1 MKRILAITNV
11 YIKWIIRLVIGV
23 LIFLILFKYVEYSEN
38 KKRLK
43 EISQK
48 NERQIKAIQELYSSK
63 LFGIKLQQQAD
74 ILLFSIQN
82 LASSYGNTDKVYQD
96 NGLLKNTENLFY
108 SNYSVKLN
116 SFINDK
122 GMESTK
128 QSCVDMYKKL
138 ERENPE
144 KLCIKPIIKNENFS
158 DYYIKYHPYG
168 YKIWSITGKLTK
180 NHSSKKECVR
190 DLKPYANILMNNIK
204 KLNSSERII
213 VKDKFY
219 STERNPKIIFSYK
232 SEFYNNTIS
241 ILIIQGVCKN
251 NSSYISLSAPL
262 LRPNADEIKRIR
274 KQIIENKKLNEK
286 NEFDKNVSEKEK
298 SIDTQGLQ

>member
-1 MKRILAITNV
+1 MKKN
-11 YIKWIIRLVIGV
+11 YIKWIIGFIIIVIIYIVSG
-23 LIFLILFKYVEYSEN
+23 LLYIEIE
-38 KKRLK
+38 KRNNIK
-43 EISQK
+43 EISEK
-48 NERQIKAIQELYSSK
+48 RERQVKITKGLYNTK
-63 LFGIKLQQQAD
+63 LFGIKLQQETD

-82 LASSYGNTDKVYQD
+82 IASSYGNTDKVYQD
-96 NGLLKNTENLFY
+96 NGLLKDTENLFY
-108 SNYSVKLN
+108 SDYSVKLN
-116 SFINDK
+116 SFINDE

-138 ERENPE
+138 EKENPE

-168 YKIWSITGKLTK
+168 YRIWSIIGKLNK
-180 NHSSKKECVR
+180 NHSDKDKCVE

-204 KLNSSERII
+204 KQNTSERI
-213 VKDKFY
+213 VVEDKFY
-219 STERNPKIIFSYK
+219 PTERNPKIIFSYK
-232 SEFYNNTIS
+232 SEFDNDTTPT
-241 ILIIQGVCKN
+241 LIIEGVCKN

-262 LRPNADEIKRIR
+262 LQPNSGELKRIR

>member
-1 MKRILAITNV
+1 MSNI
-11 YIKWIIRLVIGV
+11 YIKWIIRLVVGV
-23 LIFLILFKYVEYSEN
+23 FIFLALFKYVEYSEN
-38 KKRLK
+38 KKKLK
-43 EISQK
+43 EISEK
-48 NERQIKAIQELYSSK
+48 NERQIKAIQGLYSSE

-82 LASSYGNTDKVYQD
+82 IASSYGNTEKVNQD
-96 NGLLKNTENLFY
+96 NGLLKDTEKLFY
-108 SNYSVKLN
+108 SDYSDKLN
-116 SFINDK
+116 SLINDE
-122 GMESTK
+122 GIESTN
-128 QSCVDMYKKL
+128 QSCVDMYTKL

-158 DYYIKYHPYG
+158 KYYIKYHPYG
-168 YKIWSITGKLTK
+168 YGIWSIIGELIK
-180 NHSSKKECVR
+180 NHSSKKECVE

-213 VKDKFY
+213 VKDEFY
-219 STERNPKIIFSYK
+219 PTERNPKIIFSYK
-232 SEFYNNTIS
+232 SEFYNNTFS
-241 ILIIQGVCKN
+241 ILIIEGVCKN

-262 LRPNADEIKRIR
+262 LRPNADELKRIR

>member
-1 MKRILAITNV
+1 MSNI
-11 YIKWIIRLVIGV
+11 YIKWIIRLVVGV
-23 LIFLILFKYVEYSEN
+23 LIFFVLFKYVEYSEN

-43 EISQK
+43 EISEK
-48 NERQIKAIQELYSSK
+48 NERQIKAIQGLYSSE

-82 LASSYGNTDKVYQD
+82 IASSYGNTDKVYQD
-96 NGLLKNTENLFY
+96 NGLLKYTENLFY
-108 SNYSVKLN
+108 SDYSVKLN
-116 SFINDK
+116 SFVNDE
-122 GMESTK
+122 GIESTK
-128 QSCVDMYKKL
+128 QSCVDMYTKL
-138 ERENPE
+138 EKENPE

-158 DYYIKYHPYG
+158 GYYIKYHPYG
-168 YKIWSITGKLTK
+168 YRIWSIIGELIK
-180 NHSSKKECVR
+180 NHSSKKECVK

-213 VKDKFY
+213 VEDKFY
-219 STERNPKIIFSYK
+219 PTERNPKIIFSYK
-232 SEFYNNTIS
+232 SEFDNDTTPT
-241 ILIIQGVCKN
+241 LIIEGVCKN

-262 LRPNADEIKRIR
+262 LRPNADELKRIR

>member
-1 MKRILAITNV
+1 MKKN
-11 YIKWIIRLVIGV
+11 YIKWIIGFIIIVIIYIVSG
-23 LIFLILFKYVEYSEN
+23 LLYIEIE
-38 KKRLK
+38 KRNNIK
-43 EISQK
+43 EISEK
-48 NERQIKAIQELYSSK
+48 RERQVKITKGLYNTK
-63 LFGIKLQQQAD
+63 LFGIKLQQETD

-82 LASSYGNTDKVYQD
+82 IASSYGNTDKVYQD
-96 NGLLKNTENLFY
+96 NGLLKDTENLFY
-108 SNYSVKLN
+108 SDYSVKLN
-116 SFINDK
+116 SFINDE

-138 ERENPE
+138 EKENPE

-168 YKIWSITGKLTK
+168 YRIWSIIGKLNK
-180 NHSSKKECVR
+180 NHSDKDKCVE

-204 KLNSSERII
+204 KQNTSERI
-213 VKDKFY
+213 VVEDKFY
-219 STERNPKIIFSYK
+219 PTERNPKIIFSYK
-232 SEFYNNTIS
+232 SEFYNNTTS
-241 ILIIQGVCKN
+241 ILIIEGVCKN

-262 LRPNADEIKRIR
+262 LRPNADELKRIR

>member
-1 MKRILAITNV
+1 MPNL
-11 YIKWIIRLVIGV
+11 YIKWIIGFIIIVIIYIVSG
-23 LIFLILFKYVEYSEN
+23 LLYIEIE
-38 KKRLK
+38 KRNNIK
-43 EISQK
+43 EISEK
-48 NERQIKAIQELYSSK
+48 RERQVKITKGLYNTK
-63 LFGIKLQQQAD
+63 LFGIKLQQETD

-82 LASSYGNTDKVYQD
+82 IASSYGNIDKVYQD
-96 NGLLKNTENLFY
+96 NGLLKDTENLFY
-108 SNYSVKLN
+108 SDYSVKLN
-116 SFINDK
+116 SFINDE

-138 ERENPE
+138 EKENPE

-168 YKIWSITGKLTK
+168 YKIWSIIGKLNK
-180 NHSSKKECVR
+180 NHSDKDKCVE

-204 KLNSSERII
+204 KQNTSERI
-213 VKDKFY
+213 VVEDKFY
-219 STERNPKIIFSYK
+219 PTERNPKIIFSYK
-232 SEFYNNTIS
+232 SEFDNDTTPT
-241 ILIIQGVCKN
+241 LIIEGVCKN

-262 LRPNADEIKRIR
+262 LRPNADELKRIR

>member
-1 MKRILAITNV
+1 MPNL
-11 YIKWIIRLVIGV
+11 YIKWIIGFIIIVIIYIVSG
-23 LIFLILFKYVEYSEN
+23 LLYIEIE
-38 KKRLK
+38 KRNNIK
-43 EISQK
+43 EISEK
-48 NERQIKAIQELYSSK
+48 RERQVKITKGLYNTK
-63 LFGIKLQQQAD
+63 LFGIKLQQETD

-82 LASSYGNTDKVYQD
+82 IASSYGNTDKVYQD
-96 NGLLKNTENLFY
+96 NGLLKDTENLFY
-108 SNYSVKLN
+108 SDYSVKLN
-116 SFINDK
+116 SFINDE

-138 ERENPE
+138 EKENPE

-168 YKIWSITGKLTK
+168 YRIWSIIGKLNK
-180 NHSSKKECVR
+180 NHSDKDKCVE

-204 KLNSSERII
+204 KQNTSERI
-213 VKDKFY
+213 VVEDKFY
-219 STERNPKIIFSYK
+219 PTERNPKIIFSYK
-232 SEFYNNTIS
+232 SEFDNDTTPT
-241 ILIIQGVCKN
+241 LIIEGVCKN

-262 LRPNADEIKRIR
+262 LQPNSGELKRIR

>member
-1 MKRILAITNV
+1 MKN
-11 YIKWIIRLVIGV
+11 YIKWIIGFIIIVIIYIVSG
-23 LIFLILFKYVEYSEN
+23 LLYIEIE
-38 KKRLK
+38 KRNNIK
-43 EISQK
+43 EISEK
-48 NERQIKAIQELYSSK
+48 RERQVKITKGLYNTK
-63 LFGIKLQQQAD
+63 LFGIKLQQETD

-82 LASSYGNTDKVYQD
+82 IASSYGNTDKVYQD
-96 NGLLKNTENLFY
+96 NGLLKDTENLFY
-108 SNYSVKLN
+108 SDYSVKLN
-116 SFINDK
+116 SFINDE

-138 ERENPE
+138 EKENPE

-168 YKIWSITGKLTK
+168 YRIWSIIGKLNK
-180 NHSSKKECVR
+180 NHSDKDKCVE

-204 KLNSSERII
+204 KQNTSERI
-213 VKDKFY
+213 VVEDKFY
-219 STERNPKIIFSYK
+219 PTERNPKIIFSYK
-232 SEFYNNTIS
+232 SEFDNDTTPT
-241 ILIIQGVCKN
+241 LIIEGVCKN

-262 LRPNADEIKRIR
+262 LQPNSGELKRIR

>member
-1 MKRILAITNV
+1 MPNL
-11 YIKWIIRLVIGV
+11 YIKWIIGFIIIVIIYIVSG
-23 LIFLILFKYVEYSEN
+23 LLYIEIE
-38 KKRLK
+38 KRNNIK
-43 EISQK
+43 EISEK
-48 NERQIKAIQELYSSK
+48 RERQVKITKGLYNTK
-63 LFGIKLQQQAD
+63 LFGIKLQQETD

-82 LASSYGNTDKVYQD
+82 IASSYGNTDKVYQD
-96 NGLLKNTENLFY
+96 NGLLKDTENLFY
-108 SNYSVKLN
+108 SDYSVKLN
-116 SFINDK
+116 SFINDE

-138 ERENPE
+138 EKENPE

-168 YKIWSITGKLTK
+168 YRIWSIIGKLNK
-180 NHSSKKECVR
+180 NHSDKDKCVE

-204 KLNSSERII
+204 KQNTSERI
-213 VKDKFY
+213 VVEDKFY
-219 STERNPKIIFSYK
+219 PTERNPKIIFSYK
-232 SEFYNNTIS
+232 SEFYNNTTS
-241 ILIIQGVCKN
+241 ILIIEGVCKN

-262 LRPNADEIKRIR
+262 LRPNADELKRIR

>member
-1 MKRILAITNV
+1 MPNL
-11 YIKWIIRLVIGV
+11 YIKWIIGFIIIVIIYIVSG
-23 LIFLILFKYVEYSEN
+23 LLYIEIE
-38 KKRLK
+38 KRNNIK
-43 EISQK
+43 EISEK
-48 NERQIKAIQELYSSK
+48 RERQVKITKGLYNTK
-63 LFGIKLQQQAD
+63 LFGIKLQQETD

-82 LASSYGNTDKVYQD
+82 IASSYGNTDKVYQD
-96 NGLLKNTENLFY
+96 NGLLKDTENLFY
-108 SNYSVKLN
+108 SDYSVKLN
-116 SFINDK
+116 SFINDE

-138 ERENPE
+138 EKENPE

-168 YKIWSITGKLTK
+168 YRIWSIIGKLNK
-180 NHSSKKECVR
+180 NHSDKDKCVE

-204 KLNSSERII
+204 KQNTSERI
-213 VKDKFY
+213 VVEDKFY
-219 STERNPKIIFSYK
+219 PTERNPKIIFSYK
-232 SEFYNNTIS
+232 SEFYNNTFS
-241 ILIIQGVCKN
+241 ILIIEGVCKN

-262 LRPNADEIKRIR
+262 LRPNADELKRIR

>member
-1 MKRILAITNV
+1 MPNL
-11 YIKWIIRLVIGV
+11 YIKWIIGFIIIVIIYIVSG
-23 LIFLILFKYVEYSEN
+23 LLYIEIE
-38 KKRLK
+38 KRNNIK
-43 EISQK
+43 EISEK
-48 NERQIKAIQELYSSK
+48 RERQVKITKGLYNTK
-63 LFGIKLQQQAD
+63 LFGIKLQQETD

-82 LASSYGNTDKVYQD
+82 IASSYGNTDKVYQD
-96 NGLLKNTENLFY
+96 NGLLKDTENLFY
-108 SNYSVKLN
+108 SDYSVKLN
-116 SFINDK
+116 SFINDE

-138 ERENPE
+138 EKENPE

-168 YKIWSITGKLTK
+168 YRIWSIIGKLNK
-180 NHSSKKECVR
+180 NHSDKNRCVE

-204 KLNSSERII
+204 KQNTSERI
-213 VKDKFY
+213 VVEDKFY
-219 STERNPKIIFSYK
+219 PTERNPKIIFSYK
-232 SEFYNNTIS
+232 SEFDNDTTPT
-241 ILIIQGVCKN
+241 LIIEGVCKN

-262 LRPNADEIKRIR
+262 LQPNSGELKRIR